1 MTELFLYVCVGAA
14 SFFALMSLCVC
25 FWCVSKAKDVLQ
37 ILRGRELELRESLS
51 LEQIFREFL
60 IINQNSSAHF
70 DVFSREWCAI
80 ARSLSLDPLKL
91 RPSDTLSALAL
102 VEKGFLTPDG
112 IFLRINTLLVEE
124 RKLKLTS
131 FPRTLGDVVV
141 LLMEK

>member
-14 SFFALMSLCVC
+14 SFFVLTSLCVC
-25 FWCVSKAKDVLQ
+25 FWCVAKANDVLQ

-60 IINQNSSAHF
+60 ITNQSSSVHF
-70 DVFSREWCAI
+70 NVFSREWCAM
-80 ARSLSLDPLKL
+80 AKSLSLDPLKL
-91 RPSDTLSALAL
+91 RPSDTLSALAS

-112 IFLRINTLLVEE
+112 IFLRINMLLVEE
-124 RKLKLTS
+124 RKLQLTS
-131 FPRTLGDVVV
+131 FPRTLGDVVE